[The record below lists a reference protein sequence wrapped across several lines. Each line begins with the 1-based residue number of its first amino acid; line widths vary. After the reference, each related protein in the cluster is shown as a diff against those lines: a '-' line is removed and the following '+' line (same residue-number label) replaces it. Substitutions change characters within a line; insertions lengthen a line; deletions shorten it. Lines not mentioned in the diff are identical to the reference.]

1 MDDVVGFD
9 PVLAGLWPV
18 GRPPGYGEVPD
29 PGLAAAVGAVMLETK
44 SEQAQSGLSAIEE
57 MQGLLN
63 DMTAELRRQFVM
75 FQKIR
80 ERADAVIGGDEAE
93 AKVAKADAK
102 SAVDAL
108 ALIVRTIEKIDAMQR
123 GLADVLAREAE
134 EDFDDAAYQQLLD
147 DIERKICERA
157 EERARRLLEQWT
169 AVAAHGAGPPG
180 AEGQHALEA
189 DAGAGGAED
198 RAQNGRAG

>member
-1 MDDVVGFD
+1 MDDVVEFD
-9 PVLAGLWPV
+9 PALAGLWPV
-18 GRPPGYGEVPD
+18 GRPPGYGEGLD
-29 PGLAAAVGAVMLETK
+29 PGFAEAVRAVMLETK
-44 SEQAQSGLSAIEE
+44 SEPAGPSAVEE

-63 DMTAELRRQFVM
+63 DMTAELRRQFAM

-80 ERADAVIGGDEAE
+80 ERADAVIGGEDAE

-134 EDFDDAAYQQLLD
+134 EDFDDAAYQRLLD
-147 DIERKICERA
+147 DIERKISERA
-157 EERARRLLEQWT
+157 EERARRLMEEWT
-169 AVAAHGAGPPG
+169 ASAADGTGPPG
-180 AEGQHALEA
+180 AVGHRLGDA
-189 DAGAGGAED
+189 DAEAGGGAD
-198 RAQNGRAG
+198 RA